1 MVSVYGN
8 GEPGMRDGEGRDA
21 QFNSPQGLAWHD
33 GVLYVADTENHAI
46 RKVRVGKAT
55 NSYTQAPAHPL
66 HPFGTLSIEP
76 LYPYFLIM
84 ECQLGIAVT
93 WSVVSVLP
101 PVPLVGN
108 IATILAVY
116 LTTCW
121 GCSWESLWPERR
133 CEWC

>member
-66 HPFGTLSIEP
+66 HPFVHRTLVSI
-76 LYPYFLIM
+76 LLDHGMSVRYS
-84 ECQLGIAVT
+84 CN
-93 WSVVSVLP
+93 VVSGQRPPSCSSGWEHCHNSCGLSDHVLGLFLGK
-101 PVPLVGN
+101 PV
-108 IATILAVY
+108 ARKAV
-116 LTTCW
+116 
-121 GCSWESLWPERR
+121 
-133 CEWC
+133 

>member
-1 MVSVYGN
+1 VVSVYGN

-21 QFNSPQGLAWHD
+21 QFNSPQGLAWRS

-101 PVPLVGN
+101 PVPLVWEHCHNSCGLSDHVLGLFLGKPV
-108 IATILAVY
+108 ARKAV
-116 LTTCW
+116 
-121 GCSWESLWPERR
+121 
-133 CEWC
+133 